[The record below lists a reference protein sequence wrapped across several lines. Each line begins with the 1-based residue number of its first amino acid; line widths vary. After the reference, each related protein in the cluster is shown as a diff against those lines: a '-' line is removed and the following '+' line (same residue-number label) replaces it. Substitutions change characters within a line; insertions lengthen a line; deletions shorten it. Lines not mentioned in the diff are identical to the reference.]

1 MEKHD
6 RLSNMERA
14 VDDYNLQQ
22 AEERKLREKQ
32 QREQELQ
39 EERREIELL
48 NQRNVKRFIPG
59 RKP

>member
-6 RLSNMERA
+6 RLNNMERA

-32 QREQELQ
+32 QRDQEL
-39 EERREIELL
+39 E
-48 NQRNVKRFIPG
+48 
-59 RKP
+59 